1 MKKSLVLAVLLAL
14 IAVVLAGCGGGGSS
28 SSVPSAAKLASG
40 DVAVVGKTHIT
51 QKAFDTLMESGK
63 QTLKQQGQKFPKQG
77 TTEYETIKGQAV
89 TALVQQAELNDK
101 AASMGIEVTDKQVQ
115 NRLDAIKKQYYQ
127 GSTKKYL
134 AAVKAQ
140 HVTDADV
147 RTDIRNQLIDQ
158 ALFARVTKDIKVSD
172 KKINQYYQAN
182 PTQFPTAAK
191 SRKVRHI
198 LVKKKTLADSIYSQ
212 LKAGNDKTWCTLA
225 KKYSQDPSSKDK
237 CGVLTVTKGETVPV
251 FDKVA
256 FSEKTGVVHKP
267 VYDSDQY
274 KSYFVIEPIA
284 DVKPGNTKPSKSERS
299 QIITSLTTSR
309 KNKVMSDWVRNL
321 EKSYCSGTHVRYQTG
336 YAPTPDPCD
345 TLTSTSSTTTTG

>member
-1 MKKSLVLAVLLAL
+1 MKKSFVLASLLVLTAAL
-14 IAVVLAGCGGGGSS
+14 LAGCGGGGGNGL
-28 SSVPSAAKLASG
+28 PSADKLASD
-40 DVAVVGKTHIT
+40 DVAVVGNTHIT
-51 QKAFDTLMESGK
+51 QKSFDTLMESGK

-158 ALFARVTKDIKVSD
+158 ALFKKVTKDIKVSD
-172 KKINQYYQAN
+172 QKINQYFKAN
-182 PTQFPTAAK
+182 PTQFPSAAK

-198 LVKKKTLADSIYSQ
+198 LVKQKALADSIYKQ

-256 FSEKTGVVHKP
+256 FSEKTGVVHAP
-267 VYDSDQY
+267 VYDSAQY
-274 KSYFVIEPIA
+274 KSYFVIEPLT
-284 DVKPGNTKPSKSERS
+284 DVKPGKSKPSASERS
-299 QIITSLTTSR
+299 QIVSSLTSTK
-309 KNKVMSDWVRNL
+309 KNQVMTDWVKNL
-321 EKSYCSGTHVRYQTG
+321 EQSYCSGTHVRYQTG
-336 YAPTPDPCD
+336 YAPSPDPCAA
-345 TLTSTSSTTTTG
+345 LTSTSSSTTTG